1 MDNTG
6 KSSAPTLP
14 VPAQPSTAGPV
25 AALRGAPGP
34 SSMSGRATGSS
45 TAPGVATTSASGS
58 TLAQGSAAGA
68 GAGSASGR
76 QAEAGPSG
84 QVPGSVPE
92 PSRINTRAKATPNLQ
107 LKVGMLGDSYVG
119 KTSLMV
125 KYVENKFEEDYIQ
138 TLGINFMEKIIAVRD
153 RTVTFTLFDLGGG
166 ENEFNQMIPLVCA
179 DSAAILFMF
188 DLTRR
193 VTLRNIQEWYRQA
206 RGYNQ
211 MFIPFLVG
219 TKFDLFAQLS
229 MDKQRDMIAHARR
242 FAKAMRCPLVF
253 TSSSH
258 SINVQKLFKI
268 VLSKRFNLK
277 CNVPKMSN
285 VGEPILEY

>member
-1 MDNTG
+1 MSANVAG
-6 KSSAPTLP
+6 GGEASSSDATAP
-14 VPAQPSTAGPV
+14 AEEA
-25 AALRGAPGP
+25 APGG
-34 SSMSGRATGSS
+34 GR
-45 TAPGVATTSASGS
+45 VA
-58 TLAQGSAAGA
+58 
-68 GAGSASGR
+68 R
-76 QAEAGPSG
+76 PKGPS
-84 QVPGSVPE
+84 
-92 PSRINTRAKATPNLQ
+92 NLQ

-138 TLGINFMEKIIAVRD
+138 TLGINFMEKIISLRE
-153 RTVTFTLFDLGGG
+153 RTVTFTIFDLGGG

-193 VTLRNIQEWYRQA
+193 ATLQSIKEWFRQA
-206 RGYNQ
+206 RGFNQ

-219 TKFDLFAQLS
+219 TKFDVFASLS
-229 MDKQRDMIAHARR
+229 VDKQRDTITHART
-242 FAKAMRCPLVF
+242 FAKAMKAPLIF
-253 TSSSH
+253 TSASH
-258 SINVQKLFKI
+258 SINVQKLFKV

-285 VGEPILEY
+285 VGEPLIEF

>member
-1 MDNTG
+1 M
-6 KSSAPTLP
+6 
-14 VPAQPSTAGPV
+14 
-25 AALRGAPGP
+25 
-34 SSMSGRATGSS
+34 
-45 TAPGVATTSASGS
+45 ASGMS
-58 TLAQGSAAGA
+58 SSQGPGEGA
-68 GAGSASGR
+68 
-76 QAEAGPSG
+76 AEAVGLEKNG
-84 QVPGSVPE
+84 GVPE
-92 PSRINTRAKATPNLQ
+92 PSPSPTAGRVARSKGPSNLQ

-138 TLGINFMEKIIAVRD
+138 TLGINFMEKIISLRE

-193 VTLRNIQEWYRQA
+193 ATLQSIKEWYRQA
-206 RGYNQ
+206 RGFNQ

-219 TKFDLFAQLS
+219 TKFDVFASLS
-229 MDKQRDMIAHARR
+229 VDKQRDTIALARK
-242 FAKAMRCPLVF
+242 FAKAMNAPLVF
-253 TSSSH
+253 TSASH
-258 SINVQKLFKI
+258 SINVQKLFKV

-277 CNVPKMSN
+277 CNVPTMSN
-285 VGEPILEY
+285 VGEPLLEY